1 MIELPD
7 DAWERI
13 RKRRRLSDT
22 VESRRSFAAGIEYG
36 LDAVN
41 NDTSR
46 HFAEVLVDSYQAM
59 RKFVRDKC

>member
-7 DAWERI
+7 DAWERV

-22 VESRRSFAAGIEYG
+22 VECRRSFAAGIEYG

-46 HFAEVLVDSYQAM
+46 PFVEVLFDGYRAM
-59 RKFVRDKC
+59 RKFIRDKC